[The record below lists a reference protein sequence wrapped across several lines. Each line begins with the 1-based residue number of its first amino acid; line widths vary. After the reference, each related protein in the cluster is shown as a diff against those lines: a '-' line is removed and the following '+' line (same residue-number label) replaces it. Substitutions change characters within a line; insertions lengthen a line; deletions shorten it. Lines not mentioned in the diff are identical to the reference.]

1 MKKLLKPLFTALFA
15 GMVCTGAKAA
25 EPQVINIRTNDLSMV
40 MSVAPNGEVLFHHFG
55 GRIDD
60 ASPAAGIK
68 SYRRTD
74 HGTDNLAYSTMGGRN
89 FREPALR
96 VTHADGDMNTEL
108 RYVSHTTR
116 TLADTNVTR
125 TVIKLTDTNQ
135 ALDVELFYTAYA
147 EENVITTHAVIR
159 NREKG
164 SIVLHS
170 FYSSSLPVKA
180 RSYLLTHLYGA
191 WARES
196 QVDHTLLTH
205 GSKSI
210 ESRKQVRTTHTENP
224 AFMITLDSESFD
236 ENYGEVIAGA
246 LAWSGN
252 FRLNF
257 EVDEFNV
264 LNILAGANPY
274 ASDYT
279 LGAGESFTTPEMIY
293 TYSSE
298 GAGGASRHL
307 HDWARNYGV
316 WHGHTYAPTLLNS
329 WEGAYFTFDAKTLTE
344 MIDDAADMGLEM
356 FVLDDGWFGNKYP
369 RNDSNAGLGDWQVNA
384 KKLPEGI
391 DYIASYAHQKGM
403 KFGIWIEPEMVNP
416 KSELFEKHPD
426 WAIHLPNRETYY
438 YRNQLVLDLSNPKV
452 QDYVFSVVD
461 NIMIENPDL
470 AFFKWDCNSPI
481 TNVYSPYLKEKQN
494 QLYIDHVRGVYNVFK
509 RVAEK
514 YPHLPIMLCSG
525 GGARC
530 DYEALKYFTE
540 FWCSDNTDPI
550 ERLYIQ
556 WGFSQFF
563 PAKAM
568 CAHVTSW
575 NKNTSVKFRT
585 DVAMMC
591 KMGFDISL
599 KEMNDDEMKY
609 CQEAVANYKRLKGTI
624 LDGDL
629 YRLVSPYET
638 NHSSVMYVDK
648 AKSKSVLFAY
658 DIHPRFGE
666 KTFPVKLQGLAPNKK
681 YKVQEI
687 NLMPGKKSA
696 LATDGGTFSG
706 DFLMKIGLNVFST
719 AHARSKVIELTEVH

>member
-1 MKKLLKPLFTALFA
+1 MNKTLKPLFACLFS
-15 GMVCTGAKAA
+15 GLICTGAAAA
-25 EPQVINIRTNDLSMV
+25 EPQVINIKTDGSSMV
-40 MSVAPNGEVLFHHFG
+40 MSVTSDGEVLFHHFG

-60 ASPAAGIK
+60 ATPVTGIK

-147 EENVITTHAVIR
+147 KENVITTHAVIR

-391 DYIASYAHQKGM
+391 DYIASYAHQKG
-403 KFGIWIEPEMVNP
+403 
-416 KSELFEKHPD
+416 
-426 WAIHLPNRETYY
+426 
-438 YRNQLVLDLSNPKV
+438 
-452 QDYVFSVVD
+452 
-461 NIMIENPDL
+461 
-470 AFFKWDCNSPI
+470 
-481 TNVYSPYLKEKQN
+481 
-494 QLYIDHVRGVYNVFK
+494 
-509 RVAEK
+509 
-514 YPHLPIMLCSG
+514 
-525 GGARC
+525 
-530 DYEALKYFTE
+530 
-540 FWCSDNTDPI
+540 
-550 ERLYIQ
+550 
-556 WGFSQFF
+556 
-563 PAKAM
+563 
-568 CAHVTSW
+568 
-575 NKNTSVKFRT
+575 
-585 DVAMMC
+585 
-591 KMGFDISL
+591 
-599 KEMNDDEMKY
+599 
-609 CQEAVANYKRLKGTI
+609 
-624 LDGDL
+624 
-629 YRLVSPYET
+629 
-638 NHSSVMYVDK
+638 
-648 AKSKSVLFAY
+648 
-658 DIHPRFGE
+658 
-666 KTFPVKLQGLAPNKK
+666 
-681 YKVQEI
+681 
-687 NLMPGKKSA
+687 
-696 LATDGGTFSG
+696 
-706 DFLMKIGLNVFST
+706 
-719 AHARSKVIELTEVH
+719 